1 MMVLRCS
8 SNAKSMRE
16 LVALADASGI
26 GALFLSPAAASKM
39 TLAGLEFAFYL
50 AKRAFEANGNVS
62 KKRMNEA
69 MLFLAC
75 ETNFSSAA
83 RKIGAAD
90 PSDFAL
96 VLEGDSA
103 PARLRKALE
112 LESLGSMRLSKWGKT
127 KGHYSEGELTVEAM
141 ALARVKN

>member
-8 SNAKSMRE
+8 SNARNMRE
-16 LVALADASGI
+16 LVSLSDAAGLE
-26 GALFLSPAAASKM
+26 ALFLSPAAASKM
-39 TLAGLEFAFYL
+39 TLAELEFAFYL

-83 RKIGAAD
+83 RKMGAAD

-112 LESLGSMRLSKWGKT
+112 LESLGSMRLLKWGKK
-127 KGHYSEGELTVEAM
+127 KGDYSEGELAVERM
-141 ALARVKN
+141 ALARIRN